1 MSQSQPSGVIHSLQ
15 TVRDKV
21 KLRLMKVPEYRA
33 FLAIEMPIAE
43 VADIP
48 DLVAHLQTAKQKI
61 LERLTTTQEYR
72 ALLTVEKAIKDIS
85 EVLDVVGNDANVD
98 AAPAAAEK
106 VTAKEASQEARKEEA
121 ARKEDVPAAAPPAA
135 AAAAAEQQSAP
146 AIAIVAPPAAA
157 PAVIATAAA
166 AVKETPET
174 YARDAADIAAA
185 IEASGE
191 HHKRSVANPTERL
204 STLGHVEEWR
214 LTALVR
220 ESYAANADNEDARSA
235 GEGKA
240 TAEAKVA

>member
-1 MSQSQPSGVIHSLQ
+1 MSQSQPSSVIHSLV

-48 DLVAHLQTAKQKI
+48 DLVADLQMAKQKI

-85 EVLDVVGNDANVD
+85 EVLDVVGDDATVE

-106 VTAKEASQEARKEEA
+106 VAEKEE
-121 ARKEDVPAAAPPAA
+121 VS
-135 AAAAAEQQSAP
+135 AAAAAEAQQSAP
-146 AIAIVAPPAAA
+146 AVAVAAPPAKAPAIVAN
-157 PAVIATAAA
+157 ATAA
-166 AVKETPET
+166 VQDTPET

-185 IEASGE
+185 IASAE
-191 HHKRSVANPTERL
+191 HNKKSAANPSERL

-220 ESYAANADNEDARSA
+220 ESYSANAGNEDAGPA

-240 TAEAKVA
+240 QAEQAKVA

>member
-106 VTAKEASQEARKEEA
+106 VAAKEASQEARKEEA
-121 ARKEDVPAAAPPAA
+121 ARKEDVPAAAPP

-166 AVKETPET
+166 AVNETPET

-191 HHKRSVANPTERL
+191 HHKRPVANPTERL

-220 ESYAANADNEDARSA
+220 ESYSANLDHEDARSA

>member
-106 VTAKEASQEARKEEA
+106 VAAKEASQEARKEEA
-121 ARKEDVPAAAPPAA
+121 ARKEDVPAAAPP

-166 AVKETPET
+166 AAKETPET

-191 HHKRSVANPTERL
+191 HHKRPVANPNERL

-220 ESYAANADNEDARSA
+220 ESYSANLDHEDARSA

>member
-1 MSQSQPSGVIHSLQ
+1 MSQSQPSSVIHSLV

-48 DLVAHLQTAKQKI
+48 DLVADLQTAKQKI

-85 EVLDVVGNDANVD
+85 EVLDVVGDDATVE

-106 VTAKEASQEARKEEA
+106 VAEKEE
-121 ARKEDVPAAAPPAA
+121 VSAAPPAA
-135 AAAAAEQQSAP
+135 AEAQQSAP
-146 AIAIVAPPAAA
+146 AVAVAAPPAKAPAIVAN
-157 PAVIATAAA
+157 ATAA
-166 AVKETPET
+166 VQDTPET

-185 IEASGE
+185 IASAE
-191 HHKRSVANPTERL
+191 HNKKSAANPSERL

-220 ESYAANADNEDARSA
+220 ESYSANAGNEDAGPA

-240 TAEAKVA
+240 QAEQAKVA

>member
-1 MSQSQPSGVIHSLQ
+1 MSQSQPSGVIHSLV

-33 FLAIEMPIAE
+33 FLAIEMPIVE

-85 EVLDVVGNDANVD
+85 EVLDVVGDDATVE

-106 VTAKEASQEARKEEA
+106 VAEKEE
-121 ARKEDVPAAAPPAA
+121 VSAAAPAA
-135 AAAAAEQQSAP
+135 AAEAQQSAP
-146 AIAIVAPPAAA
+146 AIAVAAPPAKA
-157 PAVIATAAA
+157 PAIVANATAA
-166 AVKETPET
+166 VQDTPET

-185 IEASGE
+185 IASAE
-191 HHKRSVANPTERL
+191 HNKKSAANPNERL

-220 ESYAANADNEDARSA
+220 KSYSANAGNEDAGPA

-240 TAEAKVA
+240 QAEQAKVA

>member
-1 MSQSQPSGVIHSLQ
+1 MSQSQPSSVIHSLV

-85 EVLDVVGNDANVD
+85 EVLDVVGDDATVE

-106 VTAKEASQEARKEEA
+106 VAEKEE
-121 ARKEDVPAAAPPAA
+121 VSAAAPAA
-135 AAAAAEQQSAP
+135 AAEAQQSAP
-146 AIAIVAPPAAA
+146 AVAVAAPPAKAPAIVAN
-157 PAVIATAAA
+157 ATAA
-166 AVKETPET
+166 VQDTPET

-185 IEASGE
+185 IASAE
-191 HHKRSVANPTERL
+191 HNKKSAANPNERL

-220 ESYAANADNEDARSA
+220 ESYSANAGNEDAGPA

-240 TAEAKVA
+240 QAEQAKVA

>member
-1 MSQSQPSGVIHSLQ
+1 MLKETRLPN
-15 TVRDKV
+15 RNRV
-21 KLRLMKVPEYRA
+21 KC
-33 FLAIEMPIAE
+33 
-43 VADIP
+43 
-48 DLVAHLQTAKQKI
+48 
-61 LERLTTTQEYR
+61 
-72 ALLTVEKAIKDIS
+72 
-85 EVLDVVGNDANVD
+85 
-98 AAPAAAEK
+98 
-106 VTAKEASQEARKEEA
+106 
-121 ARKEDVPAAAPPAA
+121 
-135 AAAAAEQQSAP
+135 AAAAAEQQSALAP

-191 HHKRSVANPTERL
+191 HHKRPVANPNERL

-220 ESYAANADNEDARSA
+220 ESYSANLDHEDARSA

>member
-135 AAAAAEQQSAP
+135 AAAEQQSAP

-191 HHKRSVANPTERL
+191 HHKRPVANPNERL

-220 ESYAANADNEDARSA
+220 ESYSANLDHEDARSA

>member
-106 VTAKEASQEARKEEA
+106 VAAKEASQEARKEEA

-135 AAAAAEQQSAP
+135 AAAEQQSAP
-146 AIAIVAPPAAA
+146 AIAAVAAPPAAA

-191 HHKRSVANPTERL
+191 HHKRPVANPNERL

-214 LTALVR
+214 LTALVP
-220 ESYAANADNEDARSA
+220 ESYSANVDNEDAPSA

-240 TAEAKVA
+240 AATEAKVA

>member
-1 MSQSQPSGVIHSLQ
+1 MSQSQPSGVIQSLQ

-43 VADIP
+43 VGDIP
-48 DLVAHLQTAKQKI
+48 DLVAHLQAAKQKI

-98 AAPAAAEK
+98 APPAAAEK
-106 VTAKEASQEARKEEA
+106 VAGKEAGKEAEKEEA
-121 ARKEDVPAAAPPAA
+121 ASKEDVPAANPPAA
-135 AAAAAEQQSAP
+135 AAEGQQSAP
-146 AIAIVAPPAAA
+146 AVAAVAAPPAAA
-157 PAVIATAAA
+157 PAVIANAAA

-191 HHKRSVANPTERL
+191 HHKKPVSNPNERL

-220 ESYAANADNEDARSA
+220 ESYAANSDHEDAHSA

-240 TAEAKVA
+240 AAAEAKVA

>member
-135 AAAAAEQQSAP
+135 AAAEQQSAP

-191 HHKRSVANPTERL
+191 HHKRPVANPNERL

>member
-1 MSQSQPSGVIHSLQ
+1 
-15 TVRDKV
+15 
-21 KLRLMKVPEYRA
+21 MKVPEYRA

-48 DLVAHLQTAKQKI
+48 DLVADLQMAKQKI

-85 EVLDVVGNDANVD
+85 EVLDVVGDDATVE

-106 VTAKEASQEARKEEA
+106 VAEKEE
-121 ARKEDVPAAAPPAA
+121 VS
-135 AAAAAEQQSAP
+135 AAAAAEAQQSAP
-146 AIAIVAPPAAA
+146 AVAVAAPPAKAPAIVAN
-157 PAVIATAAA
+157 ATAA
-166 AVKETPET
+166 VQDTPET

-185 IEASGE
+185 IASAE
-191 HHKRSVANPTERL
+191 HNKKSAANPSERL

-220 ESYAANADNEDARSA
+220 ESYSANAGNEDAGPA

-240 TAEAKVA
+240 QAEQAKVA

>member
-1 MSQSQPSGVIHSLQ
+1 MSQSQPSSVIQSLV

-48 DLVAHLQTAKQKI
+48 DLVAHLQAAKQKI

-85 EVLDVVGNDANVD
+85 EVLDVVGDDATVE

-106 VTAKEASQEARKEEA
+106 VAE
-121 ARKEDVPAAAPPAA
+121 KEDVSAANPPAT
-135 AAAAAEQQSAP
+135 AAEGQQSAP
-146 AIAIVAPPAAA
+146 AIAVAAPPAKA
-157 PAVIATAAA
+157 PAVIAPAVMPNAAA

-174 YARDAADIAAA
+174 YARDAAEVAAA
-185 IEASGE
+185 IEASAE
-191 HHKRSVANPTERL
+191 PHKRSVSSPTERL
-204 STLGHVEEWR
+204 STLGVVEEWR

-220 ESYAANADNEDARSA
+220 ESYSANLGNEEALPA

-240 TAEAKVA
+240 QAEQAKVA